1 MKEESHIVGYFQ
13 FDAEEFS
20 VAIVLKDFWDKNQT
34 LQDSYGKTYVVLEQS
49 LPKGFYEL
57 TDSIFEHDYPS
68 PEEAKEK
75 LIKSG
80 FVKKKIFDL

>member
-34 LQDSYGKTYVVLEQS
+34 LEFQNE
-49 LPKGFYEL
+49 
-57 TDSIFEHDYPS
+57 
-68 PEEAKEK
+68 
-75 LIKSG
+75 
-80 FVKKKIFDL
+80 